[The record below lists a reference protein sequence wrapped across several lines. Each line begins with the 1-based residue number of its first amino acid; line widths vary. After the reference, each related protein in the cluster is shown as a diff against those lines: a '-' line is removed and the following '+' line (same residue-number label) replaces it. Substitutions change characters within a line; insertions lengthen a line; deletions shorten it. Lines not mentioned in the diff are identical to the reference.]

1 MPDFSMNVQYPQQ
14 QQMSLADML
23 KLAGGA
29 QAYQQAQQLN
39 PVQLETARLAQQKAQ
54 QEVNQAQQLNP
65 IAVKKAGEELTSAQE
80 VAKQNLIKTLQ
91 DTQTQKANQFNALAG
106 AQVSLINN
114 PLVIKAEKTPESL
127 SHIERLQL
135 GNLVA
140 QNVLNT
146 AHAKGISEKEAMD
159 QVNPMI
165 EKILSDPSSTRQEL
179 KQLHIQTLD
188 NASRTSALT
197 PSGIAVNYGSGGQT
211 TSTNPF
217 GGTPQGQAIPGTQ
230 YTQGLAPSVQTGA
243 TQAPFVMSGQ
253 AGGVNQPNMQRPMG
267 QTQGQPPLPP
277 GMPLG
282 QPQGQSSAP
291 NSMVNQF
298 AERGGIQISPGENY
312 NSYRNRVERLGS
324 LPKIANQAMNLGNQ
338 DSVPNQEY
346 TNDKI
351 LKLLEKKNL
360 EIGPIQ
366 NAIANKT
373 GGIGLTSDQQEVIKY
388 LEQRIRQE
396 SSRSN
401 QDENSQ
407 RKAYGSFGTSKD
419 ALLDILYND
428 KGSLASQRLYHQGI
442 LKNQGNPNQPN
453 LSNINNFENKFVQLN
468 TDPNVTHLLGVIGTK
483 SLNELSPLD
492 VQHLKKSFGNMSQK
506 QIENL
511 FDKKAQLEALA
522 RGEK

>member
-1 MPDFSMNVQYPQQ
+1 
-14 QQMSLADML
+14 
-23 KLAGGA
+23 
-29 QAYQQAQQLN
+29 
-39 PVQLETARLAQQKAQ
+39 
-54 QEVNQAQQLNP
+54 
-65 IAVKKAGEELTSAQE
+65 
-80 VAKQNLIKTLQ
+80 
-91 DTQTQKANQFNALAG
+91 
-106 AQVSLINN
+106 
-114 PLVIKAEKTPESL
+114 
-127 SHIERLQL
+127 
-135 GNLVA
+135 
-140 QNVLNT
+140 
-146 AHAKGISEKEAMD
+146 
-159 QVNPMI
+159 
-165 EKILSDPSSTRQEL
+165 
-179 KQLHIQTLD
+179 LHIQTLD
-188 NASRTSALT
+188 SASRTAALT

-230 YTQGLAPSVQTGA
+230 YTQGLAPSVQTGP
-243 TQAPFVMSGQ
+243 TQAPFVMGGQ
-253 AGGVNQPNMQRPMG
+253 AGGVNQPNMQRPQGQPMG
-267 QTQGQPPLPP
+267 QPQGQPPLPP

-282 QPQGQSSAP
+282 QPQGQQQGQP
-291 NSMVNQF
+291 NAMVNQF
-298 AERGGIQISPGENY
+298 AERGGIQIAPSE
-312 NSYRNRVERLGS
+312 SYDAYRARVERLGS
-324 LPKIANQAMNLGNQ
+324 LPKVANQAMNLGNQ

-351 LKLLEKKNL
+351 LKLLGNKNL

-453 LSNINNFENKFVQLN
+453 LANINNFENKFVQLN
-468 TDPNVTHLLGVIGTK
+468 NDPNVTHLLGVIGTK

-492 VQHLKKSFGNMSQK
+492 VQHLKKSFGNMSNK
-506 QIENL
+506 QIQDI

>member
-14 QQMSLADML
+14 PQMSLGDML
-23 KLAGGA
+23 NLARGA

-39 PVQLETARLAQQKAQ
+39 PVQLETAKLEQQSKQ
-54 QEVNQAQQLNP
+54 QALNQAQQMNP
-65 IAVKKAGEELTSAQE
+65 LQLKEAAEKLTQAQE
-80 VAKQNLIKTLQ
+80 VAKQNVIKTLQ
-91 DTQTQKANQFNALAG
+91 DTQAQKANQFNAIAG
-106 AQVSLINN
+106 SQVSLINN
-114 PLVIKAEKTPESL
+114 PLVIRAEEDPKSL
-127 SHIERLQL
+127 SHVDRLQL

-188 NASRTSALT
+188 SASRTGALT
-197 PSGIAVNYGSGGQT
+197 PSGVAVNYGSGGQT

-217 GGTPQGQAIPGTQ
+217 GGIPQGQAIPGTQ
-230 YTQGLAPSVQTGA
+230 YTQGLAPSVQTGP
-243 TQAPFVMSGQ
+243 TQAPFVMGGQ
-253 AGGVNQPNMQRPMG
+253 AGGVNQPNMQRPQVQPM
-267 QTQGQPPLPP
+267 GQPPLPQ

-282 QPQGQSSAP
+282 QPQGQSNP
-291 NSMVNQF
+291 IVNQF
-298 AERGGIQISPGENY
+298 AERGGIQIAPSE
-312 NSYRNRVERLGS
+312 SYDAYRARVERLGS
-324 LPKIANQAMNLGNQ
+324 LPKVANQAMNLGNQ

-453 LSNINNFENKFVQLN
+453 LANINNFENKFVQLN
-468 TDPNVTHLLGVIGTK
+468 NDPNVTHLLGVIGTK
-483 SLNELSPLD
+483 SMNELSPLD
-492 VQHLKKSFGNMSQK
+492 VQHLKKAFGNMSEK
-506 QIENL
+506 QIKDI